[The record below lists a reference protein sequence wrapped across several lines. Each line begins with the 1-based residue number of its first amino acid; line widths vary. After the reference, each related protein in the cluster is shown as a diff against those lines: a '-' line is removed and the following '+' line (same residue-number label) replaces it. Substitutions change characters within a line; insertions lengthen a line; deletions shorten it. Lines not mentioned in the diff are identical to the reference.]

1 MMKTRFPHKISA
13 VAGYGSAIAA
23 SLLGLCGCTFY
34 QAKPLDQKAVDAA
47 LQAPKIDDVKI
58 AAAKFEHKILKPVV
72 IDGQDGF
79 SPDEIA
85 LMTVIVSPSLRSIRD
100 QRGIA
105 QAQVLQAGL
114 LPNPQLGY
122 TVDRPHANDIP
133 DLVTAKNL
141 GLSWEI
147 TSLLTH
153 HAKLAAAKASA
164 QSLDLNIAWQEWG
177 AAQDARLR
185 AFRILSLEQRL
196 PLAREIERDLADNIV
211 LIQKALSLG
220 HKTGSDLTIATAAW
234 STAQDALLALNQQIN
249 GERFALNLALGL
261 PPDQPVKIKPA
272 PVFPELLDDN
282 SVVAATFLQGLE
294 TRRLDLVAL
303 TLGYQ
308 SEEATLRSAVISQF
322 PRIGLTLTKAN
333 DTSNIKTR
341 GYGVTIDIPIFDR
354 NHGQIAIEKAT
365 RQQLFDEYVQRVAE
379 SRSEVVQILE
389 DVKMTR
395 TQLKTVTAS
404 LPALEQLVTAYEKA
418 MTTHNADIASY
429 RDARGALATRR
440 MDLSQLQQ
448 SLLELSVALEI
459 ATGRPLLNRTAVN

>member
-1 MMKTRFPHKISA
+1 MMKSRVPPKITA

-220 HKTGSDLTIATAAW
+220 HKTASDLTT
-234 STAQDALLALNQQIN
+234 
-249 GERFALNLALGL
+249 
-261 PPDQPVKIKPA
+261 PPPP
-272 PVFPELLDDN
+272 
-282 SVVAATFLQGLE
+282 
-294 TRRLDLVAL
+294 
-303 TLGYQ
+303 
-308 SEEATLRSAVISQF
+308 
-322 PRIGLTLTKAN
+322 
-333 DTSNIKTR
+333 
-341 GYGVTIDIPIFDR
+341 
-354 NHGQIAIEKAT
+354 
-365 RQQLFDEYVQRVAE
+365 
-379 SRSEVVQILE
+379 
-389 DVKMTR
+389 
-395 TQLKTVTAS
+395 
-404 LPALEQLVTAYEKA
+404 
-418 MTTHNADIASY
+418 
-429 RDARGALATRR
+429 
-440 MDLSQLQQ
+440 
-448 SLLELSVALEI
+448 
-459 ATGRPLLNRTAVN
+459 